1 MLLLPVLVAL
11 AACANAAK
19 PVGRQVCVASCYYS
33 LLRPRFAGTGDKDQA
48 ACANELR
55 VRSTYYCVVAHC
67 AEEDVEPGIGWWQGA
82 CKNSSRTVSLA
93 EYHEAS
99 SNVSAGFLASL
110 PTVELAQKD
119 LVPGVALPSARSW
132 AVVYR
137 STATYSHMRDYHNAV
152 RWTCYG
158 FWALVLLA
166 GMAARMRPLVR
177 RALPR
182 HQLLHRMKRA
192 TRYKQFMLRG
202 QPRATVIALY
212 ITVHIAASA
221 AHYPLY
227 DENYYYSSK
236 KVQAL
241 RYFADRLGSLMS
253 ASLPWVFLFGSR
265 SNPLVYMTGWSYAT
279 FSFFHR
285 WVAIVLAV
293 EGVLH
298 GAVFC
303 AFYVCDKGWD
313 YLQSQLRQDK
323 TLLYGILTIA
333 AMVLS
338 TVFALGLRSRYYEA
352 FKLAH
357 IALSAVALA
366 AFYEHIKTQFG
377 GAYRVWAWTCVAIW
391 ASDYLL
397 RIARIVILNHKLL
410 TGGHTPAVASF
421 APETGMIRLQVH
433 PSAIPARQNPGQH
446 YFLSFGRR
454 PWESH
459 PFSLAGWSSAT
470 PHAGEKSSDAGL
482 RAGSPASLTFMIR
495 PRHGITKRL
504 REQLE
509 NAAGKCRPTV
519 VLEGPYGA
527 EANFG
532 QYASVLFIAGG
543 SGITAVLPYVRGLV
557 DRRMGPRARLV
568 WAVPQEAFARE
579 VLANDA
585 QWAESSPHA
594 EGRFALEVYITGSGG
609 PLPADSTH
617 AEGYGPDARFRY
629 ARPSIDAVV
638 RAFVEGS
645 GPTAAVVVCGPDG
658 MADEARGCVIRYSK
672 ASTADVAFTQVVY
685 RW

>member
-1 MLLLPVLVAL
+1 MRIQVLSRYLPSEDKSRRCRKSRRGSMLLLPVLVAL

-152 RWTCYG
+152 
-158 FWALVLLA
+158 
-166 GMAARMRPLVR
+166 
-177 RALPR
+177 
-182 HQLLHRMKRA
+182 
-192 TRYKQFMLRG
+192 
-202 QPRATVIALY
+202 
-212 ITVHIAASA
+212 S
-221 AHYPLY
+221 
-227 DENYYYSSK
+227 YSSK

-323 TLLYGILTIA
+323 TLLYGIL
-333 AMVLS
+333 VGS
-338 TVFALGLRSRYYEA
+338 SFV
-352 FKLAH
+352 
-357 IALSAVALA
+357 
-366 AFYEHIKTQFG
+366 
-377 GAYRVWAWTCVAIW
+377 
-391 ASDYLL
+391 
-397 RIARIVILNHKLL
+397 
-410 TGGHTPAVASF
+410 PA
-421 APETGMIRLQVH
+421 
-433 PSAIPARQNPGQH
+433 
-446 YFLSFGRR
+446 
-454 PWESH
+454 
-459 PFSLAGWSSAT
+459 
-470 PHAGEKSSDAGL
+470 
-482 RAGSPASLTFMIR
+482 
-495 PRHGITKRL
+495 
-504 REQLE
+504 
-509 NAAGKCRPTV
+509 
-519 VLEGPYGA
+519 
-527 EANFG
+527 
-532 QYASVLFIAGG
+532 
-543 SGITAVLPYVRGLV
+543 
-557 DRRMGPRARLV
+557 
-568 WAVPQEAFARE
+568 
-579 VLANDA
+579 
-585 QWAESSPHA
+585 
-594 EGRFALEVYITGSGG
+594 
-609 PLPADSTH
+609 
-617 AEGYGPDARFRY
+617 
-629 ARPSIDAVV
+629 
-638 RAFVEGS
+638 
-645 GPTAAVVVCGPDG
+645 
-658 MADEARGCVIRYSK
+658 
-672 ASTADVAFTQVVY
+672 
-685 RW
+685 